1 MASKAKEE
9 KKVHDKLLKLLREHF
24 SEDED
29 EIAEEEQEEMEEMK
43 PMKRNMA
50 LRRSYDFGGYDEDD
64 DEMEDEYAEGFEED
78 EDEDE
83 DEGYGKPSKDQR
95 KQMAVVLVTK
105 KAGRK

>member
-1 MASKAKEE
+1 MASKAMEE

-24 SEDED
+24 SEDEG

-50 LRRSYDFGGYDEDD
+50 LRRPYDYDSSDED

-78 EDEDE
+78 EDEEEE
-83 DEGYGKPSKDQR
+83 DYRKPSKDQR